1 MSLFESK
8 DYEKLYDGF
17 NSQERD
23 FNPSLPPLPLCSGG
37 RTTVKRFVLVNNEWK
52 WLNLWK
58 GYIQIGVGEFI
69 YIRLGYESEKE
80 PADTD
85 AVVISDC
92 WGSRSAIPT
101 NKEPVKNWVMI
112 YESQLITQVMRNI
125 WCHVL
130 NVNQS
135 IRKQV
140 LILSKMDVKLNKG

>member
-23 FNPSLPPLPLCSGG
+23 LNLSQPPLPLCFG
-37 RTTVKRFVLVNNEWK
+37 RETTVAMYESVSSGLK
-52 WLNLWK
+52 NLYK

-69 YIRLGYESEKE
+69 YIKLGYESEKD
-80 PADTD
+80 PADAD

-101 NKEPVKNWVMI
+101 NKER
-112 YESQLITQVMRNI
+112 LIHYFKIMPTICFV
-125 WCHVL
+125 C
-130 NVNQS
+130 
-135 IRKQV
+135 KQ
-140 LILSKMDVKLNKG
+140 

>member
-1 MSLFESK
+1 MKNFMTDSIHRKEILILLYHHFHFVQEVEPPSK
-8 DYEKLYDGF
+8 G
-17 NSQERD
+17 
-23 FNPSLPPLPLCSGG
+23 
-37 RTTVKRFVLVNNEWK
+37 VEWK

-112 YESQLITQVMRNI
+112 YES
-125 WCHVL
+125 
-130 NVNQS
+130 
-135 IRKQV
+135 
-140 LILSKMDVKLNKG
+140 